1 MTVESQNSQS
11 VGCSC
16 PCSLHG
22 RWQAVR
28 RIRVSFTDQ
37 DVCLTVSLE
46 APRKHKKVVSEKVSG
61 PKKKWVRPDKKD
73 PAEIPVTLLDTDM
86 FEVDSDSDK
95 LAATGASRAK
105 KSAKTSNSQERVN
118 QEDDAEMREA
128 PTPDEALLGQLGP
141 WSLQDYG
148 GQGDCGFRAAVGALL
163 FNQRKPQLSGEDL
176 TREASQIR
184 LLATAHLIKHKETYA
199 DGWAIDPLDDVAAW
213 GDSSAPTSFD
223 EYLKLISKRSTW
235 IDEFLIS
242 SISERL
248 GLPVVIWFY
257 SPNKQAWLRAVYA
270 PWWQHEVAQSTKKQR
285 PIVLALRDK
294 HYRESVFQEWLW
306 ATSDVRESGFLRG
319 AGASD
324 GLSLASQTPSRGS
337 VPRTPVSFKDIQ
349 RNRDG
354 VSVGSETP
362 RALSIPSLTPGKSI
376 RVSLVEAPKS
386 TPSRSHAVHRVDTEA
401 GPKPGTRTRIRFK
414 GPYPQVPQFRTLAE
428 ISPSELEHTRRVPAS
443 VATDSSNT
451 GLPNVTSTSNQDLG
465 SDELPWHCPAAGCN
479 RVFRAPNR
487 EALKKKVWSHWRSCH
502 GGPIPAGAG
511 FRPQAEVTDASP
523 NLPRDMHAWTCPVP
537 GCGAG
542 LPHLSKWARELS
554 IEKHRKAYHPKM
566 SRKKCIN

>member
-1 MTVESQNSQS
+1 
-11 VGCSC
+11 
-16 PCSLHG
+16 
-22 RWQAVR
+22 
-28 RIRVSFTDQ
+28 
-37 DVCLTVSLE
+37 
-46 APRKHKKVVSEKVSG
+46 
-61 PKKKWVRPDKKD
+61 
-73 PAEIPVTLLDTDM
+73 M

-128 PTPDEALLGQLGP
+128 PTPDEALLAQLGP

-176 TREASQIR
+176 TREASKIR
-184 LLATAHLIKHKETYA
+184 LLATAHLIKHKESYA

-294 HYRESVFQEWLW
+294 HYRALIPQDLEQPVPQEWLW
-306 ATSDVRESGFLRG
+306 ATSDVKESGFLRG

-362 RALSIPSLTPGKSI
+362 KALSIPSLTPGNSI

-414 GPYPQVPQFRTLAE
+414 GPYPQVP
-428 ISPSELEHTRRVPAS
+428 P
-443 VATDSSNT
+443 
-451 GLPNVTSTSNQDLG
+451 LPNVTSTSNQDLG
-465 SDELPWHCPAAGCN
+465 SDELPWHCPAAGCD
-479 RVFRAPNR
+479 RVFRAPPPLTFPGTCMR
-487 EALKKKVWSHWRSCH
+487 GRALFRVVVLGCLISVNGHASLALTSIAKPTTLRCLERKCINS
-502 GGPIPAGAG
+502 GGPIGRIPLISRKVDLKSH
-511 FRPQAEVTDASP
+511 RPGVIVRTKILS
-523 NLPRDMHAWTCPVP
+523 LPR
-537 GCGAG
+537 
-542 LPHLSKWARELS
+542 
-554 IEKHRKAYHPKM
+554 
-566 SRKKCIN
+566 